1 MAVSGGIVEAYG
13 ADFDAVTCKVAAA
26 VTEGKLVEHVAA
38 GTKRVQTAAVGSL
51 IVAGVALQTASAV
64 EDEIGVATE
73 GFFYLTASGAI
84 ANGDSLEAAAAGDV
98 RVLATVD
105 AAGSLNPRAKIGRA
119 YQAAANGARVLVKVA
134 L

>member
-26 VTEGKLVEHVAA
+26 VTEGKMVEHVAA
-38 GTKRVQTAAVGSL
+38 GTKRVQTAAAGSL
-51 IVAGVALQTASAV
+51 VPAGVALQSASAA
-64 EDEIGVATE
+64 EDEIGIATE
-73 GFFYLTASGAI
+73 GFFFLTASGAI
-84 ANGDSLEAAAAGDV
+84 ANGDSLECAASGDV
-98 RVLATVD
+98 RTLATVD

-119 YQAAANGARVLVKVA
+119 YQAASNGNKFLAKVT